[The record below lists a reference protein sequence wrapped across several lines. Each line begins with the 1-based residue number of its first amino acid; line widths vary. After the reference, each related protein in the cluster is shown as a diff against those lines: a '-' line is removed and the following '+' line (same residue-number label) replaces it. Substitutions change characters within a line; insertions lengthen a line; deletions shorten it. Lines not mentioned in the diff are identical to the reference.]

1 LDSYDEIGEVINMF
15 AHRDLRRLPEV
26 KELLLK
32 NAEFRVAPRTVLR
45 NKFLPCVGCRFA
57 TNDSRVRGAVRF
69 DRIKEVVVRKTV
81 SLIPPVDI
89 YFVRFIWIRSPSE
102 EPSVRS
108 RRACSFTEIDF
119 PGSNAGLYISGGVE
133 QLSGNDIPEF
143 VLNEEMLSGVH
154 PVVEIVRIKL
164 AERERREFGSAS
176 EYVSADISDIAI
188 FGQIFG

>member
-1 LDSYDEIGEVINMF
+1 VELDLFDEIGEVINMF
-15 AHRDLRRLPEV
+15 AHRDLRRLLEV

-32 NAEFRVAPRTVLR
+32 NADFCVAPRTVLH

-69 DRIKEVVVRKTV
+69 DRIEEVVERKTV

-89 YFVRFIWIRSPSE
+89 DFMRFIWIRSPSE

-108 RRACSFTEIDF
+108 RRARSFTEIDF

-143 VLNEEMLSGVH
+143 VLNEETLSGVH
-154 PVVEIVRIKL
+154 PVVEIVCIEF
-164 AERERREFGSAS
+164 AERERREFG
-176 EYVSADISDIAI
+176 ERE
-188 FGQIFG
+188 